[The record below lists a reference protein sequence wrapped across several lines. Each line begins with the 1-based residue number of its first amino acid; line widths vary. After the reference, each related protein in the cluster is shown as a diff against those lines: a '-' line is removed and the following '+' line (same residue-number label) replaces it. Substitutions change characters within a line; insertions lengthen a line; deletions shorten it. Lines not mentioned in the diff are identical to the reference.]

1 MSYMYIKSFHKGIC
15 NVRGGQGMGKKTKI
29 ALAIAAAS
37 AAVWAG
43 TKAVAKPQ
51 KRENKDVLSFTRP
64 IVLARHGGGHLAPEH
79 SMLAFEK
86 AVAHDADGF
95 KVDVRLTKDE
105 EIVLFHDA
113 SVERLTGATGYVK
126 DLTLAELRELNIG
139 ENFECL
145 EGNRPYKGANVQ
157 IVTLRELLEA
167 FPDKIVYIDIKD
179 DPDTYEGSL
188 MPSKLWRL
196 IEELQATN
204 RIIVS
209 SSYSEQTDRFN
220 LYAQNDVALGAGD
233 SDITKAY
240 TSFTS
245 QFGHLFNPKA
255 DVFQVPL
262 KANVMNFDSPK
273 FIKFL
278 SDLNCHVLYTEVN
291 DLVTMSRLVR
301 SGAKGIITDRPDIA
315 ETLLKKYANV

>member
-1 MSYMYIKSFHKGIC
+1 
-15 NVRGGQGMGKKTKI
+15 MGKKTNI

-51 KRENKDVLSFTRP
+51 KREDKDVLSSTRP
-64 IVLARHGGGHLAPEH
+64 IVLAHHGGAHLAPEH

-86 AVAHDADGF
+86 AVQSGVDGF

-105 EIVLFHDA
+105 EIILFHDA
-113 SVERLTGATGYVK
+113 STERLTGVSSSVK

-145 EGNRPYKGANVQ
+145 EGNYPYKNEKVEV
-157 IVTLRELLEA
+157 VTLRKLLET
-167 FPDKIVYIDIKD
+167 FPEKVVYIDIKD
-179 DPDTYEGSL
+179 APDTYEGSL

-196 IEELQATN
+196 LEELQATN

-209 SSYSEQTDRFN
+209 SNYSEQADRFN
-220 LYAQNDVALGAGD
+220 LYAQNRVALGAGD
-233 SDITKAY
+233 ADITKAY

-245 QFGHLFNPKA
+245 QFGHLFNPKV
-255 DVFQVPL
+255 DVFEVPL
-262 KANVMNFDSPK
+262 KSNVMNFDSPK

-278 SDLNCHVLYTEVN
+278 SDLNCHVLYTGIN

-301 SGAKGIITDRPDIA
+301 SGATGIITDRPDIA

>member
-1 MSYMYIKSFHKGIC
+1 
-15 NVRGGQGMGKKTKI
+15 MGKKTKI

-51 KRENKDVLSFTRP
+51 KRENKDILSFTRP

-86 AVAHDADGF
+86 AVKHEADGF

-145 EGNRPYKGANVQ
+145 EGNRPYKGAHVQ

-179 DPDTYEGSL
+179 EPDTYEGSL

-196 IEELQATN
+196 LEELQATD

-209 SSYSEQTDRFN
+209 SNYSEQTDRFN
-220 LYAQNDVALGAGD
+220 LYAQNSVALGAGD

-262 KANVMNFDSPK
+262 KSNVMNFDSPK

-278 SDLNCHVLYTEVN
+278 SDLNCHVLYTEIN

-301 SGAKGIITDRPDIA
+301 LGAAGIVTDRPDIA